1 MINKTIPFFNLS
13 RQHKKYKNSINEKI
27 QNVLENQAFIGG
39 TIVADFEKN
48 FSKYLNAT
56 HAISCNSGTDA
67 LWMAL
72 KALKLKK
79 NEIVLTTPFSFI
91 ASSSEIVAHGG
102 HPVFIDIDSQ
112 TYNIDPI
119 KIEKWI
125 NEECDSN
132 LIHKTTGYKVVG
144 ILPVDIF
151 GQCADYKK
159 IKEIAQKHNLWIIQD
174 ACQSVG
180 SYDSEKTFAGNHG
193 DISCFSFYPTKN
205 LGAYGDGGSCT
216 TNNSELAEKLMRIR
230 NHGRKSHY
238 NYIEHGINSRLDGIQ
253 AAVLTEKLNY
263 LDNLNDK
270 RREFAA
276 IYNKE
281 LSNISNIKLP
291 IPVNGKHVYH
301 QYCIE
306 LLGVGRE
313 IIINELKE
321 KGVGSNIYYP
331 KGLNQIEFLNADERL
346 KNNCPIS
353 NSLTQN
359 ILALPVWPELETK
372 EVEYV
377 CKQVKDIFESR
388 FDENK
393 NLNIEINKTTQ
404 ASL

>member
-1 MINKTIPFFNLS
+1 MINNKIPFFNLA
-13 RQHKKYKNSINEKI
+13 RQHKKYNKSINEKI
-27 QNVLENQAFIGG
+27 NNVIDNQAFIGG
-39 TIVADFEKN
+39 NIVTNFEKN
-48 FSKYLNAT
+48 FAKYLQST

-72 KALKLKK
+72 KALGLKK

-102 HPVFIDIDSQ
+102 HPVFIDIDTN
-112 TYNIDPI
+112 TYNIDPT
-119 KIEKWI
+119 KIEEWI
-125 NEECDSN
+125 NKECDSN
-132 LIHKTTGYKVVG
+132 LVHKKTGYKVVG

-159 IKEIAQKHNLWIIQD
+159 IKNITQKHNLWIIQD

-180 SYDSEKTFAGNHG
+180 SIDAENNYAGTHG

-205 LGAYGDGGSCT
+205 LGAYGDGGCCT
-216 TNNSELAEKLMRIR
+216 TNNTKLAEKLMRIR

-270 RREFAA
+270 RRKFAA

-281 LSNISNIKLP
+281 LSNIPNIKLP

-306 LLGVGRE
+306 LLGTSRE
-313 IIINELKE
+313 IVMQELKE
-321 KGVGSNIYYP
+321 KGIGANIYYP
-331 KGLNQIEFLNADERL
+331 KGLNQIEFLNSDNRL
-346 KNNCPIS
+346 KNNCQIS
-353 NSLTQN
+353 DNLTNN
-359 ILALPVWPELETK
+359 ILALPIWPELKIEEINYISEELK
-372 EVEYV
+372 
-377 CKQVKDIFESR
+377 KIFK
-388 FDENK
+388 NK
-393 NLNIEINKTTQ
+393 KLNIEVDKNSEIN
-404 ASL
+404 L

>member
-1 MINKTIPFFNLS
+1 MNNIKIPFFNLS

-27 QNVLENQAFIGG
+27 KNVLDNQAFIGG
-39 TIVADFEKN
+39 DIVANFEKN
-48 FSKYLNAT
+48 FAKYLKST
-56 HAISCNSGTDA
+56 HSISCNSGTDA

-72 KALKLKK
+72 KALGLKK

-102 HPVFIDIDSQ
+102 HPVFIDIDPN
-112 TYNIDPI
+112 TYNINPA
-119 KIEKWI
+119 KIEEWI
-125 NEECDSN
+125 NNECDSN
-132 LIHKTTGYKVVG
+132 LIHNKTGYKVVG

-151 GQCADYKK
+151 GQCANYKK
-159 IKEIAQKHNLWIIQD
+159 IKNITKKHNLWIIQD

-180 SYDSEKTFAGNHG
+180 SVDENNNHAGTHG

-205 LGAYGDGGSCT
+205 LGAYGDGGCCT
-216 TNNSELAEKLMRIR
+216 TNNTQLAEKLMRIK

-281 LSNISNIKLP
+281 LSNIPNIKLP
-291 IPVNGKHVYH
+291 IPANGKHVYH

-306 LLGVGRE
+306 LLGISRE
-313 IIINELKE
+313 TVMQELKE
-321 KGVGSNIYYP
+321 KGIGTNIYYP
-331 KGLNQIEFLNADERL
+331 KGLNQIDFLNTDNRL

-353 NSLTQN
+353 DNLTNN
-359 ILALPVWPELETK
+359 ILALPIWPELEIEEINHISK
-372 EVEYV
+372 EL
-377 CKQVKDIFESR
+377 KKILK
-388 FDENK
+388 NK
-393 NLNIEINKTTQ
+393 NVNTEINKN
-404 ASL
+404 SEINL